1 MTKIFLYENS
11 KKKMIPKGKLHFLE
25 EISNLLV
32 EKSRLLPIQ
41 GGIAKAIGNN
51 QILKLNQQN
60 VNSTGIANTV

>member
-1 MTKIFLYENS
+1 
-11 KKKMIPKGKLHFLE
+11 MIPKGKLHFLE